1 MVGEG
6 NAVRVEYRPMLK
18 ILPFCIIYIL
28 PISERL
34 ADPAD
39 QTSDQT
45 GGGGLRVPQPAGI
58 ALLIR
63 CL

>member
-18 ILPFCIIYIL
+18 ILPFCIISIH

-34 ADPAD
+34 AEPAD
-39 QTSDQT
+39 QASDQT